1 MLSTGAIQKRA
12 VVIADA
18 IAIRPMVYVG
28 LTFDHRIL
36 DGANADYFLGAVK
49 QTLEKWSY

>member
-1 MLSTGAIQKRA
+1 MSHND
-12 VVIADA
+12 VDA

-36 DGANADYFLGAVK
+36 DGNSADNFVATIK
-49 QTLEKWSY
+49 ATLENWA